1 VSHHPHPVPRP
12 RPRPPPPGRR
22 GAPPGR
28 PPQAPRAPA
37 AAGGTPRRTRPP
49 WTEDREPRRGPSPP
63 PRRAPWPESWQ
74 PRRARRR
81 RPLRGIL
88 HAVEARVDAVA
99 GEQLA
104 VRSLLAQLALVQDE
118 DAVGVLDGREPVRDD
133 ERRPPLEQLHER
145 VLDE

>member
-1 VSHHPHPVPRP
+1 R
-12 RPRPPPPGRR
+12 RRPPAR
-22 GAPPGR
+22 
-28 PPQAPRAPA
+28 
-37 AAGGTPRRTRPP
+37 GGTPRAR
-49 WTEDREPRRGPSPP
+49 RRGWTGGRGRRRRPSPP
-63 PRRAPWPESWQ
+63 PRRAPWPESRQ
-74 PRRARRR
+74 SRRTRRR
-81 RPLRGIL
+81 RPLRGKL

-145 VLDE
+145 VLDEPLGLGVDAR